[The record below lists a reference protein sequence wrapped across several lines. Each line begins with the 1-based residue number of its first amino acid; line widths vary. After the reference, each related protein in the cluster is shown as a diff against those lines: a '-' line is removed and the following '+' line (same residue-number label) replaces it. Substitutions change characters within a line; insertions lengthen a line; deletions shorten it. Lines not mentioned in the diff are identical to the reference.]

1 MGNKKAMAFF
11 TADNKMGSELLKRIK
26 FTYTN
31 FISIYDKNSYCQQG

>member
-11 TADNKMGSELLKRIK
+11 TAENKMVSELLKRIK
-26 FTYTN
+26 FINTN